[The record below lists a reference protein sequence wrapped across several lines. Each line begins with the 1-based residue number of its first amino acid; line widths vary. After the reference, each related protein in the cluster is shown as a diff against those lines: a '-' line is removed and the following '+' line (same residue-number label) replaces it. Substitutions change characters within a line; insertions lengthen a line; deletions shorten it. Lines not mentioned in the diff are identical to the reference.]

1 MTINALH
8 VIQMKSC
15 IPKEDEHVIKA
26 IGSIANLMHGKNK

>member
-15 IPKEDEHVIKA
+15 IPKEDKHVKKA
-26 IGSIANLMHGKNK
+26 IGYIANLMSGKK